1 MPVSRT
7 ASQTGRAGLEHPPR
21 ALPAQGQ
28 DYLWGL
34 ALCQLTL
41 LAGIREVVEGCVR
54 FEAVDG

>member
-1 MPVSRT
+1 MSRT

-28 DYLWGL
+28 DYLLGL
-34 ALCQLTL
+34 ALSQLTL